1 MTAVLF
7 GAGLTLGVSALA
19 VVVNKA
25 LAAID
30 NRERKTKQ
38 EPSTSTYTEEYDND
52 EDFTL

>member
-7 GAGLTLGVSALA
+7 GAGVTLGVSALA
-19 VVVNKA
+19 VVVNKT
-25 LAAID
+25 LHAID

-38 EPSTSTYTEEYDND
+38 QPDAATYTEEYDND